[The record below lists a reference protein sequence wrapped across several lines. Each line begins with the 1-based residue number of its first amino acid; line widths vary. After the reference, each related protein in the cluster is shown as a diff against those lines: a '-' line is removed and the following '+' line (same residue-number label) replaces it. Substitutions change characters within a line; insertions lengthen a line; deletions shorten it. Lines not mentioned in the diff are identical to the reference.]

1 VPRKKS
7 SARTKRAMRSART
20 MRPARGSRNTQ
31 AGRIGGM
38 TVADRIAVEDLLA
51 RYAWALDTGD
61 VDGFVACF
69 TPDAV
74 VIEEVFEEPDRWEGH
89 ANLRRLAEHYKSV
102 PDFPG
107 RQHHVSQVLAQGDA
121 RRCAVRSFTFVTEC
135 RGEPPYILRF
145 AGYYEDEA
153 VKVRGEWLFKQRTI
167 RLWDGPVLARFP
179 GRNGTTRIPRK
190 RPPQLI
196 IARS

>member
-1 VPRKKS
+1 MRKVS
-7 SARTKRAMRSART
+7 IVARASPLTIR
-20 MRPARGSRNTQ
+20 
-31 AGRIGGM
+31 
-38 TVADRIAVEDLLA
+38 DRMAIQELLA

-61 VDGFVACF
+61 VEGFLACF

-89 ANLRRLAEHYKSV
+89 ANLRRLAEHYRSV

-107 RQHHVSQVLAQGDA
+107 RQHHVSQILMQGDT

-135 RGEPPYILRF
+135 RGEPPYLLRF
-145 AGYYEDEA
+145 AGYYEDRT
-153 VKVRGEWLFKQRTI
+153 VKSGAEWLFKERVI

-179 GRNGTTRIPRK
+179 GRDGSRTPRK

-196 IARS
+196 VRR